1 MLYICLTLFLL
12 CVWGRGSLALST
24 ISIVVA
30 SVTRNRLAQA
40 LWRITPPHLVI
51 LDRLGLLSDNPVHLC
66 GSPLAT
72 LCSHLEQVL
81 KYQVGEKDAIFLHH
95 FIGIQW
101 PNNKVR
107 KEKGR
112 RWKLIRLHVG
122 VVNPIII
129 SWFGRERGKLRVS
142 YSTDSSVFLLI
153 FYLNLRI
160 TENDGA
166 IFWPCLAK
174 LHLKYWSK
182 ILILQLV
189 GWTHCYFGGGNR
201 VSHNY
206 SSLREGTSTWTFLE
220 QWGYLV
226 NTQPWQRWWENL

>member
-1 MLYICLTLFLL
+1 MGTVYDQVCYH
-12 CVWGRGSLALST
+12 SLHHFIL
-24 ISIVVA
+24 IA
-30 SVTRNRLAQA
+30 SHYTKQA

-112 RWKLIRLHVG
+112 RRELISLHVG

-129 SWFGRERGKLRVS
+129 SWFGRGRGKLRVS
-142 YSTDSSVFLLI
+142 YSTDSSVKWWGHF
-153 FYLNLRI
+153 
-160 TENDGA
+160 
-166 IFWPCLAK
+166 LAK

-182 ILILQLV
+182 ILLV
-189 GWTHCYFGGGNR
+189 GWTHCYLGGGNR

-226 NTQPWQRWWENL
+226 NTQPWQRWWENLQPLEQSWSLMVSVLL